1 MVITRTMPGRFSMTM
16 EMTLISS
23 EKTKLFNYLPIAS
36 TNNNA
41 TNTGRWFSLPIESC
55 NPQKAELAK
64 IKYLYIYITLSVH
77 NFK

>member
-1 MVITRTMPGRFSMTM
+1 MPGRFSMTM

-55 NPQKAELAK
+55 NPRKAE
-64 IKYLYIYITLSVH
+64 
-77 NFK
+77 